1 MSERL
6 FGSICLTDLMD
17 RAKQGHSAF
26 SRAKNGKIYLNFT
39 QWVND
44 EPDPFGNH
52 ASFQL
57 SSKMDKKET
66 EGKVYFGNAKKSEAP
81 ANEAPITAQS
91 MPSLNDLPF

>member
-1 MSERL
+1 ML
-6 FGSICLTDLMD
+6 NGSICLSDLFEK
-17 RAKQGHSAF
+17 AKEGHSAF

-44 EPDPFGNH
+44 EPDTFGNH
-52 ASFQL
+52 SSFQL
-57 SSKMDKKET
+57 SSKKEKRES